1 MHNLQRTITAIS
13 LVVFTPYVLTE
24 NATNSDKN
32 NQKPHITEQLD
43 TGTTARK
50 DTNKPI
56 ITKPIIYVLP
66 DRGAPDTSR
75 LLGAGSRTY
84 GEEFPYLAVLT
95 PKHTGLTLEKQP
107 ILYWYT
113 SIPIHDR
120 MEFVLISNQSPTP
133 LLKIPVSVP
142 INTGIHHIDL
152 SDHAVNL
159 DYGTEYQWSIAMRQK
174 LNERTSDIVTSGKI
188 ERIKPADSLIT
199 SLAQTPESEKAHL
212 YAKHGIWYDMMTNLA
227 NSIAQNPVNT
237 SLREIRAQLLEQV
250 DLEEVARY
258 ERN

>member
-1 MHNLQRTITAIS
+1 MHKLKRTITAIS
-13 LVVFTPYVLTE
+13 LVVFTPYALTE
-24 NATNSDKN
+24 NETNSDNKN
-32 NQKPHITEQLD
+32 ENPNISEQLD
-43 TGTTARK
+43 TRSTASK
-50 DTNKPI
+50 DTRKPI
-56 ITKPIIYVLP
+56 SKPVVYVLP
-66 DRGAPDTSR
+66 NRGAPDTSR
-75 LLGAGSRTY
+75 LIGAGSRTY

-95 PKHTGLTLEKQP
+95 PKHTGLTFEKQP
-107 ILYWYT
+107 TLYWYT

-174 LNERTSDIVTSGKI
+174 PEERTSDIVTSGKI
-188 ERIKPADSLIT
+188 ERIKPAESLIT
-199 SLAQTPESEKAHL
+199 SLTQTPESEKAHL